1 MQKPSPW
8 PTGSLWTW
16 ATEALE
22 QFIADV
28 ERGVVAGVSEGNR
41 LLTLDDAHTE
51 LARRRRSRELHHL
64 APPA

>member
-1 MQKPSPW
+1 MYRPSPR
-8 PTGSLWTW
+8 PTGLWTW

-28 ERGVVAGVSEGNR
+28 ERGVVAEVPAGNR
-41 LLTLDDAHTE
+41 FVTLEDAHAE
-51 LARRRRSRELHHL
+51 LARRCRDQQLHHL